1 MSIASSVYTRNMES
15 KLKDLL
21 KTSRLSKI
29 PLAAALQL
37 IAKMTMSWDEDLRS
51 KIINRPKIY
60 RENIIKVSTKEN
72 NIRKAL
78 LTSKGTTIDKL

>member
-1 MSIASSVYTRNMES
+1 MES

-21 KTSRLSKI
+21 KTSRFSKI
-29 PLAAALQL
+29 LLAAALQL
-37 IAKMTMSWDEDLRS
+37 IAKMTMSWDKDWKS

-60 RENIIKVSTKEN
+60 RENIIKVSTEEN

-78 LTSKGTTIDKL
+78 LTSEKATIAKL